1 MATEKDLL
9 KEPILPNKGAAGVKI
24 GARTQVVK
32 DLWGEPLEIEQI
44 RPDFV
49 RWSLVNQPPFG
60 IGFDFDMSQPALQ
73 RVTGIYV
80 FRE

>member
-1 MATEKDLL
+1 MIATGKDLL
-9 KEPILPNKGAAGVKI
+9 KEPILPNKAAAGVKI
-24 GARTQVVK
+24 GAGAQVVK
-32 DLWGEPLEIEQI
+32 DVWGKPLEIEQI

-49 RWSLVNQPPFG
+49 RWLINQPPFG
-60 IGFDFDMSQPALQ
+60 IAFDFDRSQSGLQ